1 MTDGRAGD
9 APQGP
14 FGASAGLPSRPFLLG
29 LLGHP
34 VGHSVSPALHHAA
47 LLTAGLTGTYVAR
60 DVAPAALDRALD
72 GLAPLGFRGVN
83 VTVPHKQA
91 VARRCHDLD
100 AEATAVGAVNTVVV
114 DGDRLRGHNTDT
126 LGFLAGLPEGL
137 PPAGALVVGAGGA
150 ARAVVVALVRD
161 GWQVDVAARRP
172 AQSVALESLAE
183 VGPGTVAGHDLDR
196 VERLAGDARLVVNA
210 TPLGLAGER
219 LPEPLHRLSPD
230 QVAYDLVYNPRET
243 PFLADAATAGAT
255 VIGGLGML
263 VGQAA
268 AAFEL
273 WTGVAADRDA
283 MLRAAEAAL

>member
-1 MTDGRAGD
+1 MTGSRDSGAADGTDGAPAD
-9 APQGP
+9 A
-14 FGASAGLPSRPFLLG
+14 PFLLG

-47 LLTAGLTGTYVAR
+47 LRSAGLVGTYVAR
-60 DVAPAALDRALD
+60 DVAPADLDRAVD

-91 VARRCHDLD
+91 VARRCHMLD
-100 AEATAVGAVNTVVV
+100 AEAAAVGAVNTVVV

-126 LGFLAGLPEGL
+126 VGFLAGLPEGL
-137 PPAGALVVGAGGA
+137 PPAGALVIGAGGA

-161 GWQVDVAARRP
+161 GWQVHVAARRP
-172 AQSVALESLAE
+172 PRAAALESLSE
-183 VGPGTVAGHDLDR
+183 VGSGTVTGHDLHL
-196 VERLAGDARLVVNA
+196 VHRLVGDARLVVNA

-219 LPEPLHRLSPD
+219 LPAPLHGLAPD
-230 QVAYDLVYNPRET
+230 QVAYDLVYNPRQT
-243 PFLADAATAGAT
+243 PFLADAAAAGAT

-283 MLRAAEAAL
+283 MLRAAQAAL